1 MSEERPI
8 IIIKKKGGHGGYHG
22 GAWKVAYA
30 DFVTAMMALF
40 LVLWILGLNQNVRQS
55 IAAYFNNPTGVMK
68 TTIGGASKIGI
79 GVQESG
85 IHPSIIPSQP
95 SKSDIDTQNLR
106 FMRTKK
112 KLEKMINNSS
122 EFKKLS
128 KNISITIT
136 SEGLRIELLENQQSL
151 FFKRGSAVLEPSTA
165 HLLAKIATVIRQMPN
180 KIMIEGYTDAKPYV
194 GGLAGYSNWELS
206 SDRANSARRAM
217 ANTLKSNQ
225 VEEIRGYGPTHLR
238 DPAHP
243 FAYVNRRV
251 SILVTYNHTL
261 KSAPIVNVGTS
272 DMPPSFPDQA
282 LDNQNN

>member
-8 IIIKKKGGHGGYHG
+8 IIIKKKSGHGGHHG

-79 GVQESG
+79 GVEESG
-85 IHPSIIPSQP
+85 THPSIIPTQP

-106 FMRTKK
+106 FKQAK
-112 KLEKMINNSS
+112 EKLEKIINNSS

-136 SEGLRIELLENQQSL
+136 SEGLRIELLENQQAL

-165 HLLAKIATVIRQMPN
+165 HLLVKIASVLRQMPN
-180 KIMIEGYTDAKPYV
+180 KIMIDGYTDAKPYA

-251 SILVTYNHTL
+251 SILVTYNH
-261 KSAPIVNVGTS
+261 SVQAAPIVNVGS
-272 DMPPSFPDQA
+272 SHMPLSFPDQA
-282 LDNQNN
+282 SDNQNN